1 MAIET
6 TLEDTGKVVGE
17 EKEKW
22 MSLQSKQVQTLF
34 CEEPCKLYTICLAER
49 PRYKENEEAC
59 TGLCLIKKIE
69 AIEAKMEKKKKTKNG
84 KKVSDKAALFDKP
97 QPKKD
102 TAPCTGMCALMRQ
115 RTGQLLHNLLY

>member
-22 MSLQSKQVQTLF
+22 MSLQSKQVALF
-34 CEEPCKLYTICLAER
+34 CKEPCKLYKICFAER

-69 AIEAKMEKKKKTKNG
+69 AIEAKMKKKKETK
-84 KKVSDKAALFDKP
+84 KKKKMSDKVTLIDKP
-97 QPKKD
+97 QSKKD
-102 TAPCTGMCALMRQ
+102 TARCTGMCALMRQ
-115 RTGQLLHNLLY
+115 RTGQFLYGILY